1 MTTHATAGTIQR
13 GAARRPAYATLAV
26 TLLAATV
33 AVAVTR
39 GTGYWQLAAFGLGPD
54 LALFLG
60 AGSGLAKGQLHPR
73 AVGAYNLLHR
83 FWGPL
88 ALFAVAATGVLPLGY
103 LIGALAWAFHVAL
116 DRSLGYGLRDRAG
129 FQRPR

>member
-1 MTTHATAGTIQR
+1 MHAATGTLPR
-13 GAARRPAYATLAV
+13 GASRRLVYAALAV
-26 TLLAATV
+26 TLLVA
-33 AVAVTR
+33 AVAEAVAH
-39 GTGYWQLAAFGLGPD
+39 GTGYWQLAAFALAPD

-60 AGSGLAKGQLHPR
+60 AGTGLAKGQLHPR

-88 ALFAVAATGVLPLGY
+88 ALLVVAGAGLLPLGY
-103 LIGALAWAFHVAL
+103 AVGGLIWAFHVAV
-116 DRSLGYGLRDRAG
+116 DRSLGYGLRTRAG